1 VDTRPSEHGGYG
13 SLTLAGGGRGGRGG
27 CGGVGGT
34 LTGDGVVV
42 WWSVMAARQWQRCS
56 LMGRFL
62 ELGEKREAGMGVV
75 EEG

>member
-1 VDTRPSEHGGYG
+1 VAGEGEEDAAVLGVPSPEME
-13 SLTLAGGGRGGRGG
+13 
-27 CGGVGGT
+27 
-34 LTGDGVVV
+34 
-42 WWSVMAARQWQRCS
+42 WWSAMAARQWQRCS